1 MKFNDE
7 YYMRKALQEAEMA
20 YKEGEIPVGAVIVS
34 NDHIVAKG
42 HNMTETLHDV
52 TAHAEIQAITAAANT
67 LGAKYLP
74 DCTLYVSMEPC
85 VMCAG
90 AIAWAQI
97 GTVVFGASD
106 PKRGYQKLAPNA
118 LHPKTVVRQ
127 SVLEEEAREIVKK
140 FFRAKR

>member
-20 YKEGEIPVGAVIVS
+20 YEEGEIPVGAVIVS
-34 NDHIVAKG
+34 NDQIVAKG
-42 HNMTETLHDV
+42 HNLTETLHDV

-90 AIAWAQI
+90 AIAWAQV

-127 SVLEEEAREIVKK
+127 GVFDEEASKIVKK
-140 FFRAKR
+140 FFRTKR

>member
-20 YKEGEIPVGAVIVS
+20 YKEGEIPVGAVIVT
-34 NDHIVAKG
+34 NDRIVAKG

-90 AIAWAQI
+90 AIAWAQV

-127 SVLEEEAREIVKK
+127 GVFEEEASEIVKK

>member
-20 YKEGEIPVGAVIVS
+20 YEEGEIPVGAVIVS
-34 NDHIVAKG
+34 NDQIVAKG
-42 HNMTETLHDV
+42 HNLTETLHDV

-90 AIAWAQI
+90 AIAWAQV

-127 SVLEEEAREIVKK
+127 GVFEEEASEIVKK
-140 FFRAKR
+140 FFRTKR